1 MRFLGRSLIGLF
13 LLAATIGLL
22 AMAGLM
28 VQSAFKARAD
38 RDNAAPSG
46 RERVFSANVV
56 MLEPSTITPIL
67 SSFGELATRRSLDI
81 RARASGTVVEM
92 SEAFVNG
99 GQVDEGAFLLRIDP
113 TDYKAALSLAETDLT
128 QSEAEL
134 RDATAA
140 LDLARDDLDNARRQA
155 ELRDAALARQNDLVG
170 RGVGTEAAVENA
182 ALAAASAAQVVL
194 GKRQAVITAEARVAT
209 AEATL
214 SRREIAR
221 DEAQRRLDETEI
233 RAAFAGTLTDVT
245 VLRGGLVAPN
255 EKLGRLVDP
264 NKLEV
269 GFRVSTAQYARL
281 LADNGALSDLPV
293 TVRLEATGVDLTAT
307 GRVDRESANVGEGQT
322 GRMLFANLD
331 ATPGLRPG
339 DFVTVELSE
348 PPLDQVVRLPATALD
363 ASGSILLLGDED
375 RLERA
380 QVTLLRRQGDD
391 VLVRGTGLNGRE
403 AITKRSPVLG
413 EGIRVRPVRDGKLAP
428 EAKPEMVALDPAR
441 IALLKSF
448 VESNTRMP
456 ESARD
461 RILRQLDEGEL
472 PADTLARLEKNMGN

>member
-56 MLEPSTITPIL
+56 TLEPATITPIL
-67 SSFGELATRRSLDI
+67 SSFGELATRRGLDI

-99 GQVDEGAFLLRIDP
+99 GQVEEGSLLLRIDP
-113 TDYKAALSLAETDLT
+113 TDYKAALDLADTDLT
-128 QSEAEL
+128 QAKAEL

-155 ELRDAALARQNDLVG
+155 ELRDAALARQNDLVE

-182 ALAAASAAQVVL
+182 ALAASTAAQAVL
-194 GKRQAVITAEARVAT
+194 GKRQSVITAEARVAT

-233 RAAFAGTLTDVT
+233 RAAFSGTLTDVT
-245 VLRGGLVAPN
+245 VLRGGLVTPN
-255 EKLGRLVDP
+255 EKLARLVDP

-281 LADNGALSDLPV
+281 LADNGTLGDLPV
-293 TVRLEATGVDLTAT
+293 TVRLEATGVNLTAT
-307 GRVDRESANVGEGQT
+307 GRVDRENADVGEGQT

-363 ASGSILLLGDED
+363 ASGNILLLGEGD
-375 RLERA
+375 RLESA

-391 VLVRGTGLNGRE
+391 VLVRATGLNGRE

-456 ESARD
+456 EPARD
-461 RILRQLDEGEL
+461 RILRQLEEGEL

>member
-391 VLVRGTGLNGRE
+391 VLVRASGLNGRE

>member
-22 AMAGLM
+22 AMAALT
-28 VQSAFKARAD
+28 VQSAFQARAE

-56 MLEPSTITPIL
+56 TLEPATITPIL
-67 SSFGELATRRSLDI
+67 SSFGELATRRGLDI
-81 RARASGTVVEM
+81 RARATGTVVEM

-99 GQVDEGAFLLRIDP
+99 GRVEAGALLLRIDP
-113 TDYKAALSLAETDLT
+113 TDFKASLDLAETDLT
-128 QSEAEL
+128 QSKAEL
-134 RDATAA
+134 RDAKAA
-140 LDLARDDLDNARRQA
+140 LDLARDDLDNARRQ
-155 ELRDAALARQNDLVG
+155 EKLRDAALARQNDLVT

-182 ALAAASAAQVVL
+182 ALAASSAAQAVL
-194 GKRQAVITAEARVAT
+194 GKRQSVITAEARVAT
-209 AEATL
+209 AEASL
-214 SRREIAR
+214 SRSVIAR

-233 RAAFAGTLTDVT
+233 RAEFSGTLADVSI
-245 VLRGGLVAPN
+245 LRGGLVASN

-264 NKLEV
+264 DKLEV
-269 GFRVSTAQYARL
+269 GFRISTAQYARL
-281 LADNGALSDLPV
+281 LADNGALADLPV

-348 PPLDQVVRLPATALD
+348 PALDQVVRLPATALD
-363 ASGSILLLGDED
+363 SSGTILLLTNED
-375 RLERA
+375 RLESA

-391 VLVRGTGLNGRE
+391 VLIRAADLDGRE

-413 EGIRVRPVRDGKLAP
+413 EGIRVRPVRDGKLTQ

-441 IALLKSF
+441 IAMLRSF

-456 ESARD
+456 APARE

-472 PADTLARLEKNMGN
+472 PAETLARLEKRMGN

>member
-56 MLEPSTITPIL
+56 TLEPATITPIL
-67 SSFGELATRRSLDI
+67 SSFGELATRRGLDI

-92 SEAFVNG
+92 SETFVNG
-99 GQVDEGAFLLRIDP
+99 GQVKEGAFLLRIDP
-113 TDYKAALSLAETDLT
+113 TDYKAALDLAETDLT
-128 QSEAEL
+128 QAKAEL

-140 LDLARDDLDNARRQA
+140 LDLARDDLANARRQA

-182 ALAAASAAQVVL
+182 ALAASSAAQAVL
-194 GKRQAVITAEARVAT
+194 GKRQSVITAEARVAT

-233 RAAFAGTLTDVT
+233 RAAFSGTLTDVT
-245 VLRGGLVAPN
+245 VLLGGLITPN

-281 LADNGALSDLPV
+281 LADNGALADLPV

-307 GRVDRESANVGEGQT
+307 GRVNRESADVGEGQT

-363 ASGSILLLGDED
+363 ASGNILVLGEGD
-375 RLERA
+375 RLESA

-391 VLVRGTGLNGRE
+391 VLVRASGLNGRE

-456 ESARD
+456 EPARD
-461 RILRQLDEGEL
+461 RILRQLEEGEL

>member
-155 ELRDAALARQNDLVG
+155 ELRDAALARQNDLVA
-170 RGVGTEAAVENA
+170 GV
-182 ALAAASAAQVVL
+182 SAPKQPLKTQHWRQHPLRKSCWAN
-194 GKRQAVITAEARVAT
+194 GK
-209 AEATL
+209 
-214 SRREIAR
+214 
-221 DEAQRRLDETEI
+221 
-233 RAAFAGTLTDVT
+233 
-245 VLRGGLVAPN
+245 P
-255 EKLGRLVDP
+255 
-264 NKLEV
+264 
-269 GFRVSTAQYARL
+269 
-281 LADNGALSDLPV
+281 
-293 TVRLEATGVDLTAT
+293 
-307 GRVDRESANVGEGQT
+307 
-322 GRMLFANLD
+322 
-331 ATPGLRPG
+331 
-339 DFVTVELSE
+339 
-348 PPLDQVVRLPATALD
+348 
-363 ASGSILLLGDED
+363 
-375 RLERA
+375 
-380 QVTLLRRQGDD
+380 
-391 VLVRGTGLNGRE
+391 
-403 AITKRSPVLG
+403 
-413 EGIRVRPVRDGKLAP
+413 
-428 EAKPEMVALDPAR
+428 
-441 IALLKSF
+441 
-448 VESNTRMP
+448 
-456 ESARD
+456 
-461 RILRQLDEGEL
+461 
-472 PADTLARLEKNMGN
+472 

>member
-307 GRVDRESANVGEGQT
+307 GLVDRESANVGEGQT

>member
-56 MLEPSTITPIL
+56 TLEPATITPIL
-67 SSFGELATRRSLDI
+67 SSFGELATRRGLDI

-92 SEAFVNG
+92 SETFVNG
-99 GQVDEGAFLLRIDP
+99 GQVEEGAFLLRIDP
-113 TDYKAALSLAETDLT
+113 TDYKAALDLAETDLT
-128 QSEAEL
+128 QAKAEL

-140 LDLARDDLDNARRQA
+140 LDLARDDLANARRQA

-182 ALAAASAAQVVL
+182 ALAASSAAQAVL
-194 GKRQAVITAEARVAT
+194 GKRQSVITAEARVAT

-233 RAAFAGTLTDVT
+233 CAAFSGTLTDVT
-245 VLRGGLVAPN
+245 VLLGGLITPN

-281 LADNGALSDLPV
+281 LADNGALADLPV

-307 GRVDRESANVGEGQT
+307 GRVNRESADVGEGQT

-363 ASGSILLLGDED
+363 ASGNILVLGEGD
-375 RLERA
+375 RLESA

-391 VLVRGTGLNGRE
+391 VLVRASGLNGRE

-456 ESARD
+456 EPARD
-461 RILRQLDEGEL
+461 RILRQLEEGEL

>member
-140 LDLARDDLDNARRQA
+140 LDLARDDLDNAPTSGRATRR
-155 ELRDAALARQNDLVG
+155 
-170 RGVGTEAAVENA
+170 
-182 ALAAASAAQVVL
+182 
-194 GKRQAVITAEARVAT
+194 
-209 AEATL
+209 
-214 SRREIAR
+214 
-221 DEAQRRLDETEI
+221 
-233 RAAFAGTLTDVT
+233 RAGPPE
-245 VLRGGLVAPN
+245 R
-255 EKLGRLVDP
+255 
-264 NKLEV
+264 
-269 GFRVSTAQYARL
+269 SC
-281 LADNGALSDLPV
+281 
-293 TVRLEATGVDLTAT
+293 
-307 GRVDRESANVGEGQT
+307 
-322 GRMLFANLD
+322 
-331 ATPGLRPG
+331 RPG
-339 DFVTVELSE
+339 C
-348 PPLDQVVRLPATALD
+348 RH
-363 ASGSILLLGDED
+363 
-375 RLERA
+375 
-380 QVTLLRRQGDD
+380 
-391 VLVRGTGLNGRE
+391 
-403 AITKRSPVLG
+403 RSS
-413 EGIRVRPVRDGKLAP
+413 R
-428 EAKPEMVALDPAR
+428 
-441 IALLKSF
+441 
-448 VESNTRMP
+448 
-456 ESARD
+456 
-461 RILRQLDEGEL
+461 
-472 PADTLARLEKNMGN
+472 

>member
-1 MRFLGRSLIGLF
+1 M
-13 LLAATIGLL
+13 
-22 AMAGLM
+22 
-28 VQSAFKARAD
+28 
-38 RDNAAPSG
+38 
-46 RERVFSANVV
+46 
-56 MLEPSTITPIL
+56 
-67 SSFGELATRRSLDI
+67 
-81 RARASGTVVEM
+81 
-92 SEAFVNG
+92 
-99 GQVDEGAFLLRIDP
+99 
-113 TDYKAALSLAETDLT
+113 
-128 QSEAEL
+128 
-134 RDATAA
+134 
-140 LDLARDDLDNARRQA
+140 
-155 ELRDAALARQNDLVG
+155 
-170 RGVGTEAAVENA
+170 
-182 ALAAASAAQVVL
+182 L

>member
-56 MLEPSTITPIL
+56 TLEPATITPIL
-67 SSFGELATRRSLDI
+67 SSFGELATRRGLDI

-92 SEAFVNG
+92 SETFVNG
-99 GQVDEGAFLLRIDP
+99 GQVEEGAFLLRIDP
-113 TDYKAALSLAETDLT
+113 TDYKAALDLAETDLT
-128 QSEAEL
+128 QAKAEL

-140 LDLARDDLDNARRQA
+140 LDLARDDLANARRQA

-182 ALAAASAAQVVL
+182 ALAASSAAQAVL
-194 GKRQAVITAEARVAT
+194 GKRQSVITAEARVAT

-233 RAAFAGTLTDVT
+233 RAAFSGTLTDVT
-245 VLRGGLVAPN
+245 VLLGGLITPN

-281 LADNGALSDLPV
+281 LADNGALADLPV

-307 GRVDRESANVGEGQT
+307 GRVNRESADVGEGQT

-331 ATPGLRPG
+331 ATTGLRPG

-363 ASGSILLLGDED
+363 ASGNILVLGEGD
-375 RLERA
+375 RLESA

-391 VLVRGTGLNGRE
+391 VLVRASGLNGRE

-456 ESARD
+456 EPARD
-461 RILRQLDEGEL
+461 RILRQLEEGEL

>member
-1 MRFLGRSLIGLF
+1 MRFLGRSLTGLF

-22 AMAGLM
+22 AMAVLM
-28 VQSAFKARAD
+28 VQSAFKARAE

-56 MLEPSTITPIL
+56 TLKPATITPVL
-67 SSFGELATRRSLDI
+67 SSFGELATRRGLDI

-92 SEAFVNG
+92 SDAFVNG
-99 GQVDEGAFLLRIDP
+99 GQVTEGARLLRIDP
-113 TDYKAALSLAETDLT
+113 TDYKAALDLAQTDLT

-134 RDATAA
+134 RDAKAA
-140 LDLARDDLDNARRQA
+140 LDLARDDLENARRQA
-155 ELRDAALARQNDLVG
+155 TLRDAALARQNDLVA

-182 ALAAASAAQVVL
+182 ALAASSAAQAVL
-194 GKRQAVITAEARVAT
+194 GKRQSVITAEARVAT
-209 AEATL
+209 AEASL

-221 DEAQRRLDETEI
+221 DEAQRRLNETEI
-233 RAAFAGTLTDVT
+233 RAAFSGTLTDVT
-245 VLRGGLVAPN
+245 VLLGGLITPN
-255 EKLGRLVDP
+255 EKLARLVDP
-264 NKLEV
+264 SKLEV
-269 GFRVSTAQYARL
+269 SFRVSTAQYARL
-281 LADNGALSDLPV
+281 LADNGALANLPV
-293 TVRLEATGVDLTAT
+293 NIRLEATGVDLTAT
-307 GRVDRESANVGEGQT
+307 GRVARESADVGEGQT

-363 ASGSILLLGDED
+363 ASGNILLLADED
-375 RLERA
+375 RLESA

-391 VLVRGTGLNGRE
+391 VLVRASGLNGRE

-428 EAKPEMVALDPAR
+428 EAKPEMVALDPDR
-441 IALLKSF
+441 IALLKTF
-448 VESNTRMP
+448 VESNSRMP
-456 ESARD
+456 ETARE
-461 RILRQLDEGEL
+461 RILRQLDEGQL
-472 PADTLARLEKNMGN
+472 PADTLSRLEQRRGN

>member
-56 MLEPSTITPIL
+56 TLEPATITPIL
-67 SSFGELATRRSLDI
+67 SSFGELATRRGLDI

-92 SEAFVNG
+92 SETFVNG
-99 GQVDEGAFLLRIDP
+99 GQVEEGAFLLRIDP
-113 TDYKAALSLAETDLT
+113 TDYKAALDLAETDLT
-128 QSEAEL
+128 QAKAEL
-134 RDATAA
+134 HDATAA
-140 LDLARDDLDNARRQA
+140 LDLARDDLANARRQA

-182 ALAAASAAQVVL
+182 ALAASSAAQAVL
-194 GKRQAVITAEARVAT
+194 GKRQSVITAEARVAT

-233 RAAFAGTLTDVT
+233 RAAFSGTLTDVT
-245 VLRGGLVAPN
+245 VLLGGLITPN

-281 LADNGALSDLPV
+281 LADNGALADLPV

-307 GRVDRESANVGEGQT
+307 GRVDRESADVGEGQT

-363 ASGSILLLGDED
+363 ASGNILVLGEGD
-375 RLERA
+375 RLESA

-391 VLVRGTGLNGRE
+391 VLVRASGLNGRE

-456 ESARD
+456 EPARD
-461 RILRQLDEGEL
+461 RILRQLEEGEL

>member
-22 AMAGLM
+22 VMAGLM
-28 VQSAFKARAD
+28 IQSAFKARAD

-56 MLEPSTITPIL
+56 KLEPTTITPIL
-67 SSFGELATRRSLDI
+67 SSFGELATRRGLDI

-92 SEAFVNG
+92 SDDFVNG
-99 GQVDEGAFLLRIDP
+99 GQVDKGALLLRIDP
-113 TDYKAALSLAETDLT
+113 TDYKAALDLAETDLT
-128 QSEAEL
+128 QAKAEL
-134 RDATAA
+134 RDAKAA
-140 LDLARDDLDNARRQA
+140 LDLARDDLENARRQA
-155 ELRDAALARQNDLVG
+155 ALRDAALARQNDLVG

-182 ALAAASAAQVVL
+182 ALAASSAAQAVL

-209 AEATL
+209 AQAGL

-233 RAAFAGTLTDVT
+233 RAEFSGTLTDVT
-245 VLRGGLVAPN
+245 VLLGGLITPN
-255 EKLGRLVDP
+255 EKLARLVDP

-269 GFRVSTAQYARL
+269 GFRISTAQYARL
-281 LADNGALSDLPV
+281 LSDKGALANLPV
-293 TVRLEATGVDLTAT
+293 IVRLEATGVDLTAT
-307 GRVDRESANVGEGQT
+307 GRVDRESADVGEGQT

-363 ASGSILLLGDED
+363 ATGKILLLGDED
-375 RLERA
+375 RLESA

-391 VLVRGTGLNGRE
+391 VLVRVSGLAGRE
-403 AITKRSPVLG
+403 VITKRSPVLG

-428 EAKPEMVALDPAR
+428 EAKAEMVALDPDR

-448 VESNTRMP
+448 VESSTRMP
-456 ESARD
+456 EPARD
-461 RILRQLDEGEL
+461 RILRQLEDGEL
-472 PADTLARLEKNMGN
+472 PADTLARLEKRMGN